1 MKRIRPNLFLRLRC
15 LLLGRLPRA
24 LRFAFLTIVVICI
37 SIFCSMTFSFAQTAT
52 IVPNENLVSEGIPP
66 IPAELSSTVQ
76 RYTEF
81 RAAVFSSWHPV
92 KREMLISTRFADT
105 PQVHRVKTPL
115 GMRQQLTFFPERVS
129 GATYQPTQGNYFV
142 FSKDIGGNEF
152 NQNYR
157 YDLTTGDVTLLTD
170 GKSKNSRGIW
180 SNRGDRMVY
189 TSTRRT
195 GQDNDLYVIDP
206 TNPKSDRLLAQVQG
220 GGWAPNDW
228 SPDDRQLLVG
238 EFVSVNESYI
248 WLLDVASGEKKLLT
262 PKGGTEKV
270 AYPAAVFSKDGKGL
284 YALTDRDSEFT
295 RLAYIDLATQQPT
308 YLTSQIS
315 WDVEDFD
322 LSQDGKFLA
331 FVTNEDGISVLHLLD
346 TATRQEMP
354 LPKLPTGLIGGVA
367 WHRNSRD
374 LAITFVSA
382 RSTADVYAI
391 NVITNK
397 LERWT
402 ESETGGLNTSNFAEP
417 ELVRW
422 QSFDGKTISGFL
434 YRPPAKFTGKRP
446 VMIDIHGGP
455 EGQSRPVFLGR
466 NNFYLNELGVAILL
480 PNVRGSAG
488 YGKTFLKLDN
498 GYLREDSVKDIGAL
512 LDWIKT
518 RSDLDSDRIL
528 VTGGSYGGYMSLAV
542 ATQYSDRIRAS
553 IDIVGISNFVSFLE
567 RTEGYRRDL
576 RRVEYGD
583 ERDPKMRAFL
593 EKISPLNN
601 ATKIKKP
608 LFVIHGK
615 NDPRVPLNEAEQI
628 VATVRK
634 SDTPV
639 WYLMAKDEGHGF
651 GKKKNVDFQFYAT
664 VMFIKEYLLK

>member
-1 MKRIRPNLFLRLRC
+1 
-15 LLLGRLPRA
+15 
-24 LRFAFLTIVVICI
+24 
-37 SIFCSMTFSFAQTAT
+37 MTLSFAQNAT
-52 IVPNENLVSEGIPP
+52 IVPNENLVAEGIPP

-105 PQVHRVKTPL
+105 PQVHRVKVPL

-129 GATYQPTQGNYFV
+129 GATYQPTQGDYFV
-142 FSKDIGGNEF
+142 FSKDTGGNEF
-152 NQNYR
+152 SQNYR
-157 YDLTTGDVTLLTD
+157 YDLATGDVTLLTD

-195 GQDNDLYVIDP
+195 GQDNDLYIIDP
-206 TNPKSDRLLAQVQG
+206 THPKSDRLLAQLQG
-220 GGWAPNDW
+220 GGWSPNDW

-238 EFVSVNESYI
+238 EFVSINESYL
-248 WLLDVASGEKKLLT
+248 WLMDVDSGEKKLIT
-262 PKGGTEKV
+262 PKGEAEKV

-284 YALTDRDSEFT
+284 YALTDRGSEFA
-295 RLAYIDLATQQPT
+295 RLVYIDLATQQHT
-308 YLTSQIS
+308 DLSSQIP

-322 LSQDGKFLA
+322 LSEDGKLLA
-331 FVTNEDGISVLHLLD
+331 FVTNEDGISILHLLD
-346 TATRQEMP
+346 TATREEIP
-354 LPKLPTGLIGGVA
+354 LPKLPTGLIGGIA

-374 LAITFVSA
+374 LAITFVAA

-391 NVITNK
+391 NVITNT

-480 PNVRGSAG
+480 PNVRGSSG
-488 YGKTFLKLDN
+488 YGKNFLKLDN
-498 GYLREDSVKDIGAL
+498 GFLREDSVKDIGAL
-512 LDWIKT
+512 LDWIKA
-518 RSDLDSDRIL
+518 RPDLDSDRIL

-542 ATQYSDRIRAS
+542 ATHYSDRIRAS

-601 ATKIKKP
+601 AHKIQKP

-628 VATVRK
+628 IATVRK